1 MDKSQINNEFFVF
14 LGVTF
19 LITIAFGIAS
29 IDQLN
34 DFKLQRET
42 EAVDDVALK
51 LQKELL
57 IATNVEDGYSRV
69 FQIPDR
75 IDSINYSVAIENLTL
90 YVKSK
95 NAFSIVSIPKVIGN
109 VSKGTN
115 MINRTNGIIYIN

>member
-14 LGVTF
+14 LGITF

-34 DFKLQRET
+34 DFRLQRET

-95 NAFSIVSIPKVIGN
+95 NSFSIVSIPKVIGN
-109 VSKGTN
+109 VSKGAN
-115 MINRTNGIIYIN
+115 IINRTNGIIYIN